1 MSSLLTKSALSAA
14 IALTLVACGGV
25 GVGGGV
31 GGGSGGI
38 AGIGGSGFTS
48 TGSITGFGSVFVNGV
63 EFETSSTV
71 FDIDDS
77 GSGSQADLAVG
88 MIVTVDGTVNAD
100 GVTGSATSISFD
112 DQLQGP
118 VSAITAVLADPDEEN
133 RSFTTLGTTVHINRF
148 NTSFDV
154 SGNIIAP
161 TFDFD
166 SINDGDHVE
175 ISGFFSDKSELV
187 ATRVELKAKTFSTSD
202 IVELKG
208 NITGLINTSFSVNGI
223 NVDASSVDAIDN
235 LPGGLVEG
243 ASVEVKGKC
252 STTVCSTIIADRVEG
267 QSGFDDADKISV
279 EGLITDFTNIS
290 SNFKINGI
298 SVNAST
304 AILSPGTLALRDG
317 ARVEVEGPISSN
329 VIRALTV
336 ELRGGDSEVHAT
348 VSSVDP
354 VTGNFAVSF
363 TGFNTQ
369 PQTIAVTVTTA
380 TEMEDSV
387 TKDNFVRVRGF
398 ENETGGITATRVEVR
413 DPDDVIVQ
421 GNLQVYT
428 TNTSIQLLGVT
439 FAVDAVC
446 ETEFENEADIGII
459 QNDFIVAATATPGL
473 LVKVKDRN
481 DTGGGVGGCGGRVA
495 LNGVADEIDIEAP

>member
-1 MSSLLTKSALSAA
+1 MNSLLTKSALSAT
-14 IALTLVACGGV
+14 IAFTLVAC
-25 GVGGGV
+25 GGV

-48 TGSITGFGSVFVNGV
+48 TGSVTGFGSVFVNGV
-63 EFETSSTV
+63 EFETSDTV

-77 GSGSQADLAVG
+77 GTGSQADLAVG

-100 GVTGSATSISFD
+100 GVTGTATSISFD

-118 VSAITAVLADPDEEN
+118 VNAITAVLADPDEEN
-133 RSFTTLGTTVHINRF
+133 RSFTTLGTAVSINRF

-154 SGNIIAP
+154 SSTVNAP
-161 TFDFD
+161 NFNFDT
-166 SINDGDHVE
+166 IKNDDHVE
-175 ISGFFSDKSELV
+175 ISGFFNDAGELI
-187 ATRVELKAKTFSTSD
+187 ATRVELKAKTFRTSD

-208 NITGLINTSFSVNGI
+208 TIFGLVNTSFSVSGI
-223 NVDASSVDAIDN
+223 IVDASSVDAIDN

-336 ELRGGDSEVHAT
+336 EIRGGDSEVHAT

-387 TKDNFVRVRGF
+387 TKDNFIRVRGF
-398 ENETGGITATRVEVR
+398 ENEAGGITATRVEVR

-439 FAVDAVC
+439 FAIDAVC
-446 ETEFENEADIGII
+446 ETEFENEADIEII
-459 QNDFIVAATATPGL
+459 QKDFIVTATPGL

-481 DTGGGVGGCGGRVA
+481 DTGGGGGGCGGREA
-495 LNGVADEIDIEAP
+495 LNGVADEIEIEHPD

>member
-1 MSSLLTKSALSAA
+1 MNSLLKKSALSAT
-14 IALTLVACGGV
+14 IALTLVAC
-25 GVGGGV
+25 GGGV

-48 TGSITGFGSVFVNGV
+48 TGSVTGFGSVFVNGV
-63 EFETSSTV
+63 EFETSGTV
-71 FDIDDS
+71 FNIDDS
-77 GSGSQADLAVG
+77 GTGSQADLAVG
-88 MIVTVDGTVNAD
+88 MIVAVDGTVNAD
-100 GVTGSATSISFD
+100 GVTGTASSISFD

-154 SGNIIAP
+154 SGNIKAP
-161 TFDFD
+161 NFDFD

-175 ISGFFSDKSELV
+175 ISGFFNDAGELV
-187 ATRVELKAKTFSTSD
+187 ATRVELKATAFSTSN

-208 NITGLINTSFSVNGI
+208 TVSGFTDVSAAFTLSNLTGI
-223 NVDASSVDAIDN
+223 NIDASSAAIDD
-235 LPGGLVEG
+235 LPNGLADGVP
-243 ASVEVKGKC
+243 VEVKGTCSDSAC
-252 STTVCSTIIADRVEG
+252 STLKATRVEG

-279 EGLITDFTNIS
+279 EGLITDFVS
-290 SNFKINGI
+290 SSDFKINGI

-304 AILSPGTLALRDG
+304 AILTPGTLALRDG

-336 ELRGGDSEVHAT
+336 EIRGGDSEVHAT

-369 PQTIAVTVTTA
+369 PQTIAVTVNTA

-387 TKDNFVRVRGF
+387 TAGNFVRVRGF
-398 ENETGGITATRVEVR
+398 ENGTGGITATRVEVR

-439 FAVDAVC
+439 FAVDVVC

-481 DTGGGVGGCGGRVA
+481 DTGGGGGGCGGRVA
-495 LNGVADEIDIEAP
+495 LNGVVDEIEIETP